1 MPQASSGSLERTT
14 IIMSASNSTQPQ
26 SGGSPSGPSGTMTAY
41 RFVPGK
47 AEPQKE
53 VVPIPTPGPDEV
65 LVKILAAGVCHSDCH
80 LLEPP
85 PSYPTIPYSYTL
97 GHEGA
102 GVVAALGEK
111 VAKDPEASRRF
122 AIGTYVAVLTTN
134 ACGSPEC
141 DSCSRGL
148 PNLCF
153 SVPKLGIGVDGCWAE
168 YIKARA
174 STIVPV
180 PGNDPSDARLA
191 PGIVAAATDAVLTPW
206 HALTRVAEV
215 KRGQNLVIFGCGGLG
230 LNAIQ
235 IAKNVLGA
243 GTVIASDIK
252 PESLAVARKVGAD
265 FAVKPSDVK
274 ALLAERRIL
283 VDVVV
288 DVVGVQST
296 VDVGV
301 DILRPAGTLLVV
313 GLGAE
318 KVELRLLTAAMKQLV
333 VQMTFGGD
341 CRDLEECLDA
351 IAAGKVKPEVEERPM
366 DECGKVVCGLAKG
379 EIRARVALMPR
390 L

>member
-1 MPQASSGSLERTT
+1 MSQAPPGRLNMSSSH
-14 IIMSASNSTQPQ
+14 STQPND
-26 SGGSPSGPSGTMTAY
+26 SSSSPSGAMTAY

-47 AEPQKE
+47 TEPQKE
-53 VVPIPTPGPDEV
+53 LIPIPAPGPDEV
-65 LVKILAAGVCHSDCH
+65 LVKILAAGVCHSDCD

-102 GVVAALGEK
+102 GTVVALGEK
-111 VAKDPEASRRF
+111 VARDPVTSRRL

-134 ACGSPEC
+134 ACESPEC
-141 DSCSRGL
+141 DACSRNL

-153 SVPKLGIGVDGCWAE
+153 TAPKLGIGVDGCWAE

-215 KRGQNLVIFGCGGLG
+215 KRGQNVVLFGCGGLG

-235 IAKNVLGA
+235 IAKHVLGA
-243 GTVIASDIK
+243 GTVVASDIR

-265 FAVKPSDVK
+265 LAVKPDEVK
-274 ALLAERRIL
+274 ALLVEKKIL
-283 VDVVV
+283 VDIVV

-296 VDVGV
+296 VDAGI
-301 DILRPAGTLLVV
+301 DILRPAGTLMLI

-318 KVELRLLTAAMKQLV
+318 RVELPLLPAAMKQLIV
-333 VQMTFGGD
+333 KTTFGGD
-341 CRDLEECLDA
+341 CQDLEECLDA
-351 IAAGKVKPEVEERPM
+351 IAAGKVKPEVEEKPM
-366 DECGKVVCGLAKG
+366 DECGKVVRGLAKG
-379 EIRARVALMPR
+379 EIRARVALLPG